1 MWFLLPSSLL
11 AFVFFPYSPQFPV
24 PDSSESYFLL
34 HWTYPLLRCPYVFYQ
49 FQSFHGIS
57 QNHGKILSLLL
68 SLLALQFHLKYC
80 CLSLSPPIPKT
91 IILISSVSWRK
102 CCLCLAPGCSG
113 VISLPLLPS
122 VCSDL
127 VTATPLPIVT
137 SLQDAL
143 ELHERIFR
151 IMQIRQMSKSW
162 WCCSFIGWS

>member
-68 SLLALQFHLKYC
+68 FVSPSIPSEVL
-80 CLSLSPPIPKT
+80 LSLSFSPYPQNYHPHLLCELKEM
-91 IILISSVSWRK
+91 LSLSCSWLFWGHFFAPASLCVLWPCYSYSSSY
-102 CCLCLAPGCSG
+102 CHFSPGCSG
-113 VISLPLLPS
+113 TTRKDI
-122 VCSDL
+122 
-127 VTATPLPIVT
+127 
-137 SLQDAL
+137 
-143 ELHERIFR
+143 
-151 IMQIRQMSKSW
+151 
-162 WCCSFIGWS
+162 